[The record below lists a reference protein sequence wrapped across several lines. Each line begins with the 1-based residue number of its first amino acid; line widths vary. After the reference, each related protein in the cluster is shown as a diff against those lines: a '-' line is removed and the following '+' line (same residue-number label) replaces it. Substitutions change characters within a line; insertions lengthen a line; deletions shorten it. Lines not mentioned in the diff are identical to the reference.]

1 MISDYLI
8 GIRNRIGNDFLL
20 LPSVS
25 VIVEDDN
32 RRILMVRHHHNDWW
46 VLPGGM
52 IEPDETPQQAA
63 IREIKEETGVD
74 VKPQNIH
81 GVFGGEEFRI
91 QYANGDCVGYV
102 MIVFLAKIISG
113 EPCPD
118 GNEIRQVEFMSLDTI
133 RGLNTAKWVKTVL
146 SEFTNHV

>member
-1 MISDYLI
+1 MLI
-8 GIRNRIGNDFLL
+8 
-20 LPSVS
+20 
-25 VIVEDDN
+25 
-32 RRILMVRHHHNDWW
+32 
-46 VLPGGM
+46 
-52 IEPDETPQQAA
+52 
-63 IREIKEETGVD
+63 

-113 EPCPD
+113 ELCPD
-118 GNEIRQVEFMSLDTI
+118 GNEIRQVEFMSLDSI

-146 SEFTNHV
+146 SEFTNHVYLNQFRFLKYSFALTFSESLAITLLKIDLACCVSPSSR